1 MRKRSMLAAVLAVC
15 MLSMPVLAEDATVW
29 TDSTQEPTVDSG
41 LEGSAQEQSY
51 DAPVLTENAKETA
64 DTAPGKEPAA
74 LRTDHGS
81 YMSGFGQGR
90 FGPQEKLT
98 WAQVCKVIYNLL
110 EDTSKGNQPCSFTDV
125 QPGVWYYEP
134 VTVLASRGI
143 LQCDGGALEPN
154 RFISRGDFA
163 VLVSGLVGVDES
175 AECSFTDVPADHA
188 SYHGVATAVERGW
201 LKGLQTV
208 RSVRMNP

>member
-29 TDSTQEPTVDSG
+29 TDSTQKPAYEELALMD
-41 LEGSAQEQSY
+41 SAQEQSY
-51 DAPVLTENAKETA
+51 DAPALTENAQDTA
-64 DTAPGKEPAA
+64 DAAPGREPAA

-175 AECSFTDVPADHA
+175 AECSFTDVPADSCILPRHCYGGGA
-188 SYHGVATAVERGW
+188 
-201 LKGLQTV
+201 GLAQGLYRRYV
-208 RSVRMNP
+208 PSG